1 MFCAMAGVKKDTT
14 LDHSR
19 KAEKTESSKE
29 KNATLGHSQN
39 TENRYC
45 TGSREDVHIV
55 FI

>member
-29 KNATLGHSQN
+29 KNATLGQTKRPRSNQGDA
-39 TENRYC
+39 EQ
-45 TGSREDVHIV
+45 
-55 FI
+55 